1 MNDDLEQAVRKLNQ
15 AIRSLDSEEYE
26 LSEKD
31 IRQAKTHASVAVWL
45 IDRLNNRLKG
55 GEPW

>member
-15 AIRSLDSEEYE
+15 AIRSLDSEENE
-26 LSEKD
+26 LSEED
-31 IRQAKTHASVAVWL
+31 IRQAKTDASVAVWL
-45 IDRLNNRLKG
+45 MERVLHRLKG